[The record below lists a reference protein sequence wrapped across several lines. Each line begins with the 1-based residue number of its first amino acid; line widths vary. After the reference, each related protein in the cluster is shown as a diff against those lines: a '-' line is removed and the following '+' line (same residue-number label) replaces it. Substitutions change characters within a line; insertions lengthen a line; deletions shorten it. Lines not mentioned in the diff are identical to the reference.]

1 MIQGY
6 TYHMPGKV
14 WMRRIADAVL
24 VILFMLSLAWC
35 CIIPSEPPGGRTRRT
50 RHLSAVIIFIHR

>member
-35 CIIPSEPPGGRTRRT
+35 FWYYTIGATWWQVETYQ
-50 RHLSAVIIFIHR
+50 AVICRHYLH